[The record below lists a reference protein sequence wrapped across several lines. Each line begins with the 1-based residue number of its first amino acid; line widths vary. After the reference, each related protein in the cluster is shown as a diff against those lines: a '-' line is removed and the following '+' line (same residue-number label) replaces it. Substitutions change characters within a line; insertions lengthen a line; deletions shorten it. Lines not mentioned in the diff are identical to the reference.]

1 MTIEN
6 LEAEVLALP
15 KDSQVKLL
23 ARLLEH
29 LGHNN
34 EFVYRGNQVNL
45 TQQDE
50 DIVEETWLLAASRN
64 PVFDDLYDQEEDIYS
79 LSEGKPF
86 HD

>member
-15 KDSQVKLL
+15 KDYQIKLL

-29 LGHNN
+29 LEQN
-34 EFVYRGNQVNL
+34 
-45 TQQDE
+45 DE
-50 DIVEETWLLAASRN
+50 VEETWLLAASRN
-64 PVFDDLYDQEEDIYS
+64 PVFDDLHDQEEDIYS
-79 LSEGKPF
+79 LSDGKPF